1 MNCPSC
7 SKKINPKAI
16 RCPYCK
22 ALLVSK
28 EKFSSV
34 VKKRKEKSL
43 ETEKKEFIKSGRNTL
58 LIVGGLNVIPLFIYL
73 SHGDNLSAIIEGT
86 IAGMFLGLGLLATR
100 VPYAALL
107 SGIILYI
114 LLTGLSAVADPESII
129 NGLIIKIIVI
139 YYLFKGMRAANKFK
153 KKYKNIDILDA
164 A

>member
-43 ETEKKEFIKSGRNTL
+43 EREKKEFIKSGRNTL

>member
-7 SKKINPKAI
+7 SKKINPKTI

-43 ETEKKEFIKSGRNTL
+43 EREKKDFIKSGRNTL
-58 LIVGGLNVIPLFIYL
+58 LIVGGLNTIPLFMYL
-73 SHGDNLSAIIEGT
+73 SQGDDLSAIIQGT
-86 IAGMFLGLGLLATR
+86 IAGIFLGLGLLATK

-107 SGIILYI
+107 SGIIVY
-114 LLTGLSAVADPESII
+114 LLVMGLSALADPESII
-129 NGLIIKIIVI
+129 SGIIIKIIVL

-153 KKYKNIDILDA
+153 KKHKNKDILDA

>member
-43 ETEKKEFIKSGRNTL
+43 EREKKEFIKSGRNTL

-73 SHGDNLSAIIEGT
+73 SHGDNLAAIIEGT

-114 LLTGLSAVADPESII
+114 LLTVLSAVADPESII